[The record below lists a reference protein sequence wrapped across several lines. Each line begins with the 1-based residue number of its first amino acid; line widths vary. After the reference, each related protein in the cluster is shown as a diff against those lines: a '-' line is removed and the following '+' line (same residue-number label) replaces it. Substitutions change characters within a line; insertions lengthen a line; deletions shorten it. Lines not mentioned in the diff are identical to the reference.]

1 MHKIFI
7 GALSI
12 IWNTVPQVHNFGF
25 VKDFMMETENSFI
38 AAVVEACW
46 SHIDAEFLKHFKNS
60 QPTVFKR

>member
-12 IWNTVPQVHNFGF
+12 IWNTVPQVHDFGF
-25 VKDFMMETENSFI
+25 VKNFMMETENSFI

-46 SHIDAEFLKHFKNS
+46 SHVDAEF
-60 QPTVFKR
+60 